1 MVPLKMP
8 QMPPS
13 FKDIRSYFP
22 SCLFRF
28 IQPYYCYK
36 RGEGQCPANYFDVCE
51 QKHPLKPHFFC
62 KSLPFWVRFQTNQSG
77 CWSLVAEKIVI
88 HTAWTTHQRCR
99 RWFYGPPS
107 FTLQWVLHTHRLQ
120 LLILTHFMTLLRKS
134 HLLLLC
140 RGLPL
145 TFCPIDGVPC
155 IVFQIAVAD
164 NSRIGGKWKK
174 VSTAFIEQMTEWDFV
189 MAQTFALLLPTEIT
203 ARGKSAK
210 ISFVANV
217 DCNFYLKIAIFCS
230 HGNRRELVM
239 QWFVLWR

>member
-1 MVPLKMP
+1 MQVASFLGKISNKSIRMLKFSCWKNSNTYYMSY
-8 QMPPS
+8 PPT
-13 FKDIRSYFP
+13 
-22 SCLFRF
+22 
-28 IQPYYCYK
+28 
-36 RGEGQCPANYFDVCE
+36 
-51 QKHPLKPHFFC
+51 
-62 KSLPFWVRFQTNQSG
+62 LPTMILR
-77 CWSLVAEKIVI
+77 
-88 HTAWTTHQRCR
+88 
-99 RWFYGPPS
+99 PPS

-174 VSTAFIEQMTEWDFV
+174 VSTAFIERMTEWDFV

-217 DCNFYLKIAIFCS
+217 VCNFYLKIAIFCS